1 ASTSNFP
8 IAVGGATSATAVS
21 AQPSAQLNGATI
33 SSLILFPTADDL
45 LHGFVGNTG
54 KEYPGFPLSIGSR
67 IDATPAITQSQFVIA
82 TPDKYLYSY
91 DLAFATGAGWT
102 QYLHDAQHTSYNGAS
117 TTPTA
122 SAGEFFPKNRVY
134 NWPNPVR
141 DKFTHIRFFVSKN
154 ATMHIRI
161 VNLANELVESLPDY
175 QATGGIDN
183 EVELHT
189 DGIQSG
195 VYIVRVEADAS
206 DQKDVAFIKMAI
218 VN

>member
-1 ASTSNFP
+1 
-8 IAVGGATSATAVS
+8 V
-21 AQPSAQLNGATI
+21 NGATV
-33 SSLILFPTADDL
+33 SSLIMLPTADGL
-45 LHGFVGNTG
+45 FHGIIGSTG
-54 KEYPGFPLSIGSR
+54 KEYPGFPVSISS
-67 IDATPAITQSQFVIA
+67 AVNSTPAVTQSQFVVA
-82 TPDKYLYSY
+82 SPDKYLYSY
-91 DLAFATGAGWT
+91 DLAFTQGAGWT
-102 QYLHDAQHTSYNGAS
+102 QYLHDAQHTSYNGVSTPQAS
-117 TTPTA
+117 T
-122 SAGEFFPKNRVY
+122 GDFFPKSRVY

-141 DKFTHIRFFVSKN
+141 EKFTHIRFFVSKN

-161 VNLANELVESLPDY
+161 VDLANELVESLPDY

-195 VYIVRVEADAS
+195 VYIVRVEADAA

>member
-1 ASTSNFP
+1 LKTPVASC
-8 IAVGGATSATAVS
+8 
-21 AQPSAQLNGATI
+21 
-33 SSLILFPTADDL
+33 
-45 LHGFVGNTG
+45 
-54 KEYPGFPLSIGSR
+54 R
-67 IDATPAITQSQFVIA
+67 
-82 TPDKYLYSY
+82 
-91 DLAFATGAGWT
+91 
-102 QYLHDAQHTSYNGAS
+102 
-117 TTPTA
+117 
-122 SAGEFFPKNRVY
+122 AGEFFPKNRVY